1 MALWRRTQG
10 KEKGIIMI
18 ILVINC
24 GSSSLKYQLLDM
36 QTQTLLAKGLCERIG
51 HDGSCIKHKLADGRH
66 CLLSDPLHDHSEAL
80 DRVIKLFDEGEYAVI
95 NDIKDIAAVGH
106 RVVHGGSKFTASCI
120 ITEEVVEEIE
130 DVSDFAPLHNPAA
143 IMGIRGAQKVMDASV
158 PHVAVFDTAF
168 HQTMPQKAFM
178 YGIPYDYYEQFGMR
192 RYGFHGSSHRFVSQK
207 AAQMLGKNI
216 EDLKMVVCHLG
227 NGSSICAID
236 GGKSVD
242 TSMGLSPLPGLLM
255 GTRSGDLDPTIV
267 SFIAEK
273 LDIDVAEVITLLN
286 SRSGLLGIS
295 GVSGDNRDVRDSAE
309 SGEKRSQLALDML
322 DYQIVKYVGAYA
334 AAMNGL
340 DAIIFTGG
348 IGEND
353 SNHRASVTSYLGF
366 MGVEIDQEK
375 NNSRGTM
382 DITAKGAKVS
392 TLVVETNEE
401 LMIALDTE
409 ALASKAL
416 SK

>member
-1 MALWRRTQG
+1 
-10 KEKGIIMI
+10 MI

-36 QTQTLLAKGLCERIG
+36 ETETVLAKGLCERIG

-66 CLLSDPLHDHSEAL
+66 CLISDPLKDHSEAL
-80 DRVIKLFDEGEYAVI
+80 DKVIQLFDEGEFAVI
-95 NDIKDIAAVGH
+95 NDISDIAAVGH
-106 RVVHGGSKFTASCI
+106 RVVHGGAKFTASCI

-130 DVSDFAPLHNPAA
+130 EVSDFAPLHNPAA
-143 IMGIRGAQKVMDASV
+143 IMGIKGAQKVMGKEV

-178 YGIPYDYYEQFGMR
+178 YGIPYDYYERFGMR

-207 AAQMLGKNI
+207 AAQMVDKDI
-216 EDLKMVVCHLG
+216 KDLKMVVCHLG

-267 SFIAEK
+267 SFMAEK
-273 LDIDVAEVITLLN
+273 LEIDVAEVITLLN

-295 GVSGDNRDVRDSAE
+295 GVSGDNRDVRESADKGDS
-309 SGEKRSQLALDML
+309 RSRLAIDML
-322 DYQIVKYVGAYA
+322 DYQIIKYVGSYA

-340 DAIIFTGG
+340 DLLVFTGG

-353 SNHRASVTSYLGF
+353 SEHRSVIANSLSFLGAA
-366 MGVEIDQEK
+366 IDEEK
-375 NNSRGTM
+375 NNSRGTKNISA
-382 DITAKGAKVS
+382 DGAKVK

-401 LMIALDTE
+401 LMIALDTQE
-409 ALASKAL
+409 LASKAL
-416 SK
+416 NR